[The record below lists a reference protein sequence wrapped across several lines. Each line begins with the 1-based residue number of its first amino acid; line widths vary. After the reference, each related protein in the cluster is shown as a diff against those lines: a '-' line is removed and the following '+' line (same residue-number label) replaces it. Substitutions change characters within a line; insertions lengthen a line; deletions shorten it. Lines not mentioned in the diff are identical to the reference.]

1 MNKSKKR
8 QAFTLLELIAVM
20 AIIALLSV
28 IITPVYQR
36 AILSAKTTAEVQRM
50 RQIYTA
56 LSLYQDQW
64 GFKGYDNEPAVGM
77 PDLAVFNSM
86 FPDSFYVGPCGY
98 TPSFDPN
105 GNGKSF
111 YYSGPYETGM
121 RLYQMYR
128 QNSLLVADFQCNTGD
143 TDVSDLFVYKRVLGV
158 LISGQLT
165 NRWRSGDV
173 FNWSLY
179 TEPPE

>member
-1 MNKSKKR
+1 MNKSKR
-8 QAFTLLELIAVM
+8 LSGFTLLELVAVM

-36 AILSAKTTAEVQRM
+36 AILSAKTTSEVQRL

-64 GFKGYDNEPAVGM
+64 GFKGYETEAAVGL
-77 PDLAVFNSM
+77 PDVFQFHIM
-86 FPDSFYVGPCGY
+86 FPKDFYVGPCGY
-98 TPSFDPN
+98 TPSFDPH
-105 GNGKSF
+105 GDGVSF
-111 YYSGPYETGM
+111 YMSGPYETGP
-121 RLYQMYR
+121 RLFKEYR
-128 QNSLLVADFQCNTGD
+128 QNSLIVADFQCNTGD
-143 TDVSDLFVYKRVLGV
+143 TDVSDLYVYKRVLGV
-158 LISGQLT
+158 LLSGQLV

-173 FNWSLY
+173 FNWKLY